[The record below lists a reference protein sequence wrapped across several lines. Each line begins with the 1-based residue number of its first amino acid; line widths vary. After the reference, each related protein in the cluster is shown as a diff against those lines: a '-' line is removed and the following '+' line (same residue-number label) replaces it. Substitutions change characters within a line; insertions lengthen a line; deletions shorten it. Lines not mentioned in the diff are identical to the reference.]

1 MLSTTT
7 GGTQIIETFL
17 KIFSWL
23 LKAKIRK
30 KKKKHYLLYTLM
42 QKGGNKHWFSSLE
55 ELLLLFH
62 C

>member
-30 KKKKHYLLYTLM
+30 KEEEKKNTIYYIH
-42 QKGGNKHWFSSLE
+42 
-55 ELLLLFH
+55 
-62 C
+62 